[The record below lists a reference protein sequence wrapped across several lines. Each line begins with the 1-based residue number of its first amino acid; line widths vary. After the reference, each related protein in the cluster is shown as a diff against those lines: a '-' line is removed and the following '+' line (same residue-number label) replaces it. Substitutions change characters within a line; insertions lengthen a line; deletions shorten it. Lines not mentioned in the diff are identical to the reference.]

1 MRICICHRVLP
12 ALSNATYGKRV
23 EKGAEIAILA
33 GIGAFVLSLLLRRA
47 IYCLFLFIFSNR
59 GSQLELVAAFEGV
72 GIPLVIEQSS
82 CSSG

>member
-1 MRICICHRVLP
+1 MCHRVLP

-23 EKGAEIAILA
+23 EKGVEIAALA
-33 GIGAFVLSLLLRRA
+33 RIRDFVLSLLQRRA
-47 IYCLFLFIFSNR
+47 IYCLFLLIFLTC